1 MASTISTVCSNKNG
15 GILTEREVEVLRL
28 VIEGRSSKEVAQTL
42 FLSKRT
48 VDFHL
53 SKIYEKLKVSN
64 RIQAIRRATEL
75 GLITPV
81 SSSENYVAS

>member
-1 MASTISTVCSNKNG
+1 MATSLSSICSDKNN
-15 GILTEREVEVLRL
+15 GILTEREVEVLSL

-53 SKIYEKLKVSN
+53 ARIYEKLNVSN
-64 RIQAIRRATEL
+64 RIQAIRRAVEL
-75 GLITPV
+75 GLLSSDSPV
-81 SSSENYVAS
+81 VS